1 MTIKFGSNEDLDVA
15 GVGAVVGNEFAD
27 VSVRF
32 DVDGNAPR
40 LRLEDLRSGRVRY
53 LDALELE
60 TIIWLPEER
69 PPGLLHP
76 AHSRGR
82 GSAGPGS
89 GPGNRDRDCRHR
101 RPPRRVATAFS
112 GVA

>member
-1 MTIKFGSNEDLDVA
+1 MTIDFGDNGAVDVP
-15 GVGAVVGNEFAD
+15 GVGPVVGSEFAQ

-40 LRLEDLRSGRVRY
+40 LRLQDLRSGRVRY

-69 PPGLLHP
+69 LTDLLDP
-76 AHSRGR
+76 SHSRWR
-82 GSAGPGS
+82 GETEGPGS
-89 GPGNRDRDCRHR
+89 
-101 RPPRRVATAFS
+101 
-112 GVA
+112 

>member
-1 MTIKFGSNEDLDVA
+1 MAIEIGRGEDVDVP
-15 GVGAVVGNEFAD
+15 GVGAVVGSEFAE

-69 PPGLLHP
+69 LTGLLDP
-76 AHSRGR
+76 SHSRWR
-82 GSAGPGS
+82 GEARAS
-89 GPGNRDRDCRHR
+89 DW
-101 RPPRRVATAFS
+101 
-112 GVA
+112 